1 MNKNIHIME
10 EKNAE
15 LIYEFDMYVIEHP
28 EFAEKIPQGAIV
40 VMQIEDDKEFN
51 PWSKKLAKS
60 QAEKGQPI
68 IYIWIKELLP
78 THSRIKKLKLERV
91 A

>member
-1 MNKNIHIME
+1 MNKDIHIME

-28 EFAEKIPQGAIV
+28 EFAEKIPQGAMV
-40 VMQIEDDKEFN
+40 VMQIEDDEKFN
-51 PWSKKLAKS
+51 SWSKQLAES
-60 QAEKGQPI
+60 QAEKDQPI
-68 IYIWIKELLP
+68 IYIKIKELLP
-78 THSRIKKLKLERV
+78 VHSRIKKLKLERV

>member
-1 MNKNIHIME
+1 MNKDIHIME

-28 EFAEKIPQGAIV
+28 EFAEKIPQGAMVI
-40 VMQIEDDKEFN
+40 MQIEDDEEFN
-51 PWSKKLAKS
+51 SWSKKLAKN
-60 QAEKGQPI
+60 QVEKGQPI
-68 IYIWIKELLP
+68 IYIRIKELLP
-78 THSRIKKLKLERV
+78 THSRIKKLELERV